1 MSKLLFKNL
10 SNLIQRPVTGL
21 AQDKGARGTGEAGMT
36 LIEIIV
42 VLALIGGIMGVV
54 MGGIMKGTKTAKES
68 ETQLGFGQLRSSLQ
82 MYKLAMN
89 KFPTSEQGLKALVE
103 NPGAPGWRGPYCDE
117 EALKDAWH
125 QEVQYESDGRQM
137 KFMSSGDDE
146 MFGTEDDIV
155 WPEPKKV
162 AAQ

>member
-1 MSKLLFKNL
+1 MSKLLMKRFSEILLHPLTSDADTKTTRE
-10 SNLIQRPVTGL
+10 S
-21 AQDKGARGTGEAGMT
+21 GMT

-54 MGGIMKGTKTAKES
+54 MGGIMKGSKSAKES
-68 ETQLGFGQLRSSLQ
+68 QTQLGFGQLRSSMQ

-89 KFPTSEQGLKALVE
+89 KFPTTEQGLRALIE
-103 NPGAPGWRGPYCDE
+103 NPGIAGWRGPYCDE

-125 QEVQYESDGRQM
+125 QDVQYESDGRVM
-137 KFMSSGDDE
+137 KFMSAGDDE
-146 MFGTEDDIV
+146 MIGTEDDLV

-162 AAQ
+162 AGQ